1 MNEILSREHYI
12 NIAARI
18 DHASDAENLVDFI
31 CHFLHYY
38 SLPNQGPDIIDMKR
52 RARRFMLAVISS
64 MHGLALSN
72 IPYDP
77 HSYVL
82 PLLLSILNNKVRRV

>member
-18 DHASDAENLVDFI
+18 DHASDADNLVDLI
-31 CHFLHYY
+31 YHLLHYY
-38 SLPNQGPDIIDMKR
+38 SLPNQVPEIVDMKR
-52 RARRFMLAVISS
+52 RAKRFMLAVTSR
-64 MHGLALSN
+64 MHGLAPSN

-77 HSYVL
+77 DSYIL
-82 PLLLSILNNKVRRV
+82 PLLLSILNNKVRHV